1 MKSKIVLT
9 LATIAL
15 SISAMAS
22 KIETRWGACCHVVR
36 GYEYPY
42 HQKMFEGM
50 KEMNLRAIR
59 TDMDWILIDKNDGIS
74 FEKYDEVF
82 GRAFDKNINVLGII
96 TGTRTSKE
104 SAVNVPERWKKYVE
118 ATVSHFKGRIEDWEI
133 VNEVDWGHW
142 LNKHKDNPKAHAD
155 EYTKILKDGYTL
167 IKKTN
172 PNARVLFSGVAFM
185 NSAFL
190 DEVFKNDVANYF
202 DVMNV
207 HNYYG
212 LDNPE
217 FILENNLK
225 KLKANMAKNNINKPI
240 WLTETGSNSAPIQ
253 KSIVQGVR
261 ESLSKLNITP
271 DEVVEIY
278 DEAENYSTRMFTDFV
293 ADIFPEK
300 KKLKKIKLTDIEKL
314 DIAKQKAI
322 LLQCNAIFPRKY
334 LPALHDYVA
343 RGGTIISL
351 GDIPLAHDCFINE
364 DGTAG
369 RKSYGNESV
378 KLFHM
383 IASTPWNRD
392 LPKTENFVSKN
403 LVAGPE
409 FKTVE
414 AKGVYQAY
422 FIVPQL
428 KGNDKLYPILSYK
441 HEGKEYALGAL
452 IKYDS
457 ELKGNAIVFM
467 PSINSG
473 GSEEYYGTLL
483 PRYMISAL
491 AYGVDKV
498 FNYSY
503 HSNGLFVDAEGHFGI
518 TRLDCSYKAPWYAYK
533 TVIEMLGEKGKP
545 EMKIENGIVTASW
558 TRDDGKKVHAIWK
571 LLQVKKIKIKFT
583 PTGEITEMKNWLGKD
598 LKIPRA
604 KSFKRN
610 IFPAPIYIVG
620 PEKIDFKIVK

>member
-1 MKSKIVLT
+1 MKRKII
-9 LATIAL
+9 LALIAVVMSL
-15 SISAMAS
+15 SVFAA

-59 TDMDWILIDKNDGIS
+59 TDMDWVLIDKNNGIS

-82 GRAFDKNINVLGII
+82 GKALEKNIKVLGII
-96 TGTRTSKE
+96 TGTRTSTE
-104 SAVNVPERWKKYVE
+104 SAVSAPERWKKYVE
-118 ATVSHFKGRIEDWEI
+118 ATVSHFKGRIEEWEVI
-133 VNEVDWGHW
+133 NEVDWGHW
-142 LNKHKDNPKAHAD
+142 LKNHKDNPKAHAD
-155 EYTKILKDGYTL
+155 EYTKILKEGYTL

-172 PNARVLFSGVAFM
+172 PNAKVLFSGVAFM

-212 LDNPE
+212 FGNPE

-225 KLKANMAKNNINKPI
+225 KLRANMAKNNINKPI
-240 WLTETGSNSAPIQ
+240 WLTETGSNSAPMQ
-253 KSIVQGVR
+253 KTIIQGVR
-261 ESLSKLNITP
+261 ESLKKLNIKP
-271 DEVVEIY
+271 DEVVEIF

-300 KKLKKIKLTDIEKL
+300 KKLKKIKLSDIENL
-314 DIAKQKAI
+314 DIAKQKAV

-334 LPALHDYVA
+334 LSAIYDYVA

-351 GDIPLAHDCFINE
+351 GDIMLAHDTFINE
-364 DGTAG
+364 QGIEA
-369 RKSYGNESV
+369 RKSYGNENA

-383 IASTPWNRD
+383 QASTPWNRAF
-392 LPKTENFVSKN
+392 PKTPDFVSTNFV
-403 LVAGPE
+403 AGAE
-409 FKTVE
+409 FKNVE

-422 FIVPQL
+422 FIEPLL
-428 KGNDKLYPILSYK
+428 KGNDKMLPIISHV
-441 HEGKEYALGAL
+441 HEGKEYPIGAL
-452 IKYDS
+452 FKYDS

-473 GSEEYYGTLL
+473 GSEHFYGTLL
-483 PRYMISAL
+483 PRYMITAL
-491 AYGVDKV
+491 SLGVEKI

-533 TVIEMLGEKGKP
+533 TVIEMLGEKSKP
-545 EMKIENGIVTASW
+545 EMKIDNGIVTASW
-558 TRDDGKKVHAIWK
+558 IRDDGKKVHAIWK
-571 LLQVKKIKIKFT
+571 LLQVKKVKIKFT
-583 PTGEITEMKNWLGKD
+583 PTGEITEMKNWLGKN

-610 IFPAPIYIVG
+610 IYPAPIYIVG
-620 PEKIDFKIVK
+620 PEKIDFSVVK